1 VESPASFVEAAT
13 LPAMSVEEA
22 DPMVATVAAETA
34 ADYSKK
40 HPKMTPTNDF
50 AAASDYVANDQVV
63 ALPGERWISL
73 RLDLSGVANYYST
86 RRTLMDAIAHEFD
99 PVRDYYW
106 PAEIDFPSILK
117 QTRILAE
124 EVSQMK
130 VHSAAGSKD
139 VGGLA
144 AAEHYAVVVAA
155 VPAVE
160 SILHVVKQVE
170 EDIAVAVP
178 MGSGQKYTEGK
189 AAVAAAAATSGAEYF
204 DQWNCLKLLGG
215 WH

>member
-1 VESPASFVEAAT
+1 MGEAASSDEED
-13 LPAMSVEEA
+13 LPAMSAEGSGPRA
-22 DPMVATVAAETA
+22 AIDAAETA
-34 ADYSKK
+34 TDYSKK
-40 HPKMTPTNDF
+40 HSKMRPATDF
-50 AAASDYVANDQVV
+50 AAASDYVAIDPFVV
-63 ALPGERWISL
+63 LLGERWISL
-73 RLDLSGVANYYST
+73 YLNLAGVANYYST

-124 EVSQMK
+124 EVSQME

-139 VGGLA
+139 VGGEA
-144 AAEHYAVVVAA
+144 AAGHYAVVA
-155 VPAVE
+155 VPAPAFG
-160 SILHVVKQVE
+160 SILHTTQFE
-170 EDIAVAVP
+170 EEFEVIVP
-178 MGSGQKYTEGK
+178 MDSGQKYTEGE